1 MKLHYSKE
9 VKRQMTGRR
18 RVRIRRINWKEVG
31 RCAAALLYGI
41 GVAGIFVLYLFF
53 G

>member
-1 MKLHYSKE
+1 MKMHYSKE

-31 RCAAALLYGI
+31 SLAAAVLYAIAVVGCF
-41 GVAGIFVLYLFF
+41 AAYLFF

>member
-1 MKLHYSKE
+1 MKMHYSKE
-9 VKRQMTGRR
+9 VKRQMTGRK

-31 RCAAALLYGI
+31 DCAAAIVYGI
-41 GVAGIFVLYLFF
+41 AVAGIFVLYLFF